1 MKFLFAL
8 VATLISLNTY
18 AGDCPEL
25 EGRYPKCKSEIRDIR
40 GEYIVE
46 QYLKD
51 DVMFYQIHFIDDET
65 NENRTDAIRTDE
77 KLESRKERLP
87 RVGIK
92 VRIDS
97 RSKCMPG
104 SVVSDA
110 DVFFL
115 GKQVGS
121 FKTKIYREGGTLY
134 SNLDGEYLGKPLSKR
149 IVCTQE

>member
-1 MKFLFAL
+1 MKYFIAL
-8 VATLISLNTY
+8 TATIISIQSY

-51 DVMFYQIHFIDDET
+51 DVMFYQIHYNDDET
-65 NENRTDAIRTDE
+65 NESRTDAIRTDG
-77 KLESRKERLP
+77 KMESRKERLP

-97 RSKCMPG
+97 RSKCTPDA
-104 SVVSDA
+104 VVSDA
-110 DVFFL
+110 NVFFL
-115 GKQVGS
+115 GKQVGT
-121 FKTKIYREGGTLY
+121 FKTKIYRDGETLY

-149 IVCTQE
+149 IVCTQD

>member
-1 MKFLFAL
+1 MKYLIAL
-8 VATLISLNTY
+8 TVIIISINTY
-18 AGDCPEL
+18 AGDCPDL
-25 EGRYPKCKSEIRDIR
+25 QGRYPKCKSEIRDIR

-51 DVMFYQIHFIDDET
+51 DVMFYQIHYIDDDT
-65 NENRTDAIRTDE
+65 NETRTDAVRTDG

-97 RSKCMPG
+97 RSRCESN

-110 DVFFL
+110 DVFFM
-115 GKQVGS
+115 GKQVGT
-121 FKTKIYREGGTLY
+121 FKTKIYTEGETLY
-134 SNLDGEYLGKPLSKR
+134 SNLDGQYLGKPLSKR

>member
-1 MKFLFAL
+1 MKFLLTFAL
-8 VATLISLNTY
+8 AILSINSF
-18 AGDCPEL
+18 AGDCPDL
-25 EGRYPKCKSEIRDIR
+25 EGRYPVCKSEIRDIR
-40 GEYIVE
+40 GEYHVE

-51 DVMFYQIHFIDDET
+51 DVMYYQIHFTDDET
-65 NENRTDAIRTDE
+65 NESRTDAIRTDGS
-77 KLESRKERLP
+77 LESRKERLP

-97 RSKCMPG
+97 RSKCVPG
-104 SVVSDA
+104 AVTSDA

-121 FKTKIYREGGTLY
+121 FKTKIYREDGTLY
-134 SNLDGEYLGKPLSKR
+134 SNLDGQYLGKPLSKR

>member
-1 MKFLFAL
+1 MKYLIAL
-8 VATLISLNTY
+8 IVTTVNINAF
-18 AGDCPEL
+18 AGDCPDL
-25 EGRYPKCKSEIRDIR
+25 QGRYPKCKSEIRDIR

-51 DVMFYQIHFIDDET
+51 DVMFYQIHYIDDET
-65 NENRTDAIRTDE
+65 NESRTDAVRTDG

-97 RSKCMPG
+97 RSRCESN

-110 DVFFL
+110 DVFFM
-115 GKQVGS
+115 GKQVGT
-121 FKTKIYREGGTLY
+121 FVTKIYLEGDTLY
-134 SNLDGEYLGKPLSKR
+134 SNLDGKYLGKPLSKR
-149 IVCTQE
+149 IVCTQD

>member
-1 MKFLFAL
+1 MKYLIAL
-8 VATLISLNTY
+8 TVIIISINVY
-18 AGDCPEL
+18 AGGCPDL
-25 EGRYPKCKSEIRDIR
+25 QGRYPKCKSEIRDIR

-51 DVMFYQIHFIDDET
+51 DVMFYQIHYIDDET
-65 NENRTDAIRTDE
+65 NETRTDAVRTDG

-97 RSKCMPG
+97 RSRCESN

-110 DVFFL
+110 DVFFM
-115 GKQVGS
+115 GKQVGT
-121 FKTKIYREGGTLY
+121 FKTKIYTEGETLY
-134 SNLDGEYLGKPLSKR
+134 SNLDGQYLGKPLSKR

>member
-1 MKFLFAL
+1 MKYLIAL
-8 VATLISLNTY
+8 TVIIISINAY
-18 AGDCPEL
+18 AGDCPDL
-25 EGRYPKCKSEIRDIR
+25 QGRYPKCKSEIRDIR

-51 DVMFYQIHFIDDET
+51 DVMFYQIHYIDDDT
-65 NENRTDAIRTDE
+65 NETRTDAVRTDG

-97 RSKCMPG
+97 RSRCESN

-110 DVFFL
+110 DVFFM
-115 GKQVGS
+115 GKQVGT
-121 FKTKIYREGGTLY
+121 FKTKIYTEGETLY
-134 SNLDGEYLGKPLSKR
+134 SNLDGQYLGKPLSKR